1 MKKRILVV
9 DDEKNMLRLA
19 EMMLDRIGYESY
31 LAGNAG
37 EAIEILRKKRIDMVL
52 TDLKMPGGMS
62 GMDLLREIR
71 RRGLNTPVVIMTA
84 FGTVKGAVEAM
95 KQGASDFVLK
105 PFDIDSIEVTIS
117 KVFEVE
123 KVKRENIF
131 LREELRQQKDVQEI
145 IGRGK
150 KMQEIHS
157 MIDRVAATD
166 ASVLLYGETGTGKEL
181 LARSIHEKSP
191 RRDRL
196 FVAVNCAAIPTALLE
211 SELFGHVRGAF
222 TGAEAERTGRFEK
235 AEGGSIFFD
244 EIGDMEPMLQ
254 AKILRVLQEK
264 EFEKVGS
271 AETIGANVRV
281 IAATNKDLRKMIKAG
296 AFREDLYYRL
306 NVVSIA
312 VPPLRERQEDIDL
325 LVEYFTRK
333 YAQEWGK
340 EVAPPAEDVV
350 AALRVYPW
358 PGNVREMENIVERAV
373 ALNSSGRIGMEDIP
387 MEIVQGAPEVVPP
400 AASEQEKL
408 PIDLDGAIATL
419 EREMIMKSLRESHG
433 VKARA
438 AKILGISERN
448 LWYKLKKYGMTEW
461 HSGGMGMPG
470 SSGPP

>member
-19 EMMLDRIGYESY
+19 EMMLDRIGYESC

-37 EAIEILRKKRIDMVL
+37 EALEILRKKRIDMVL

-62 GMDLLREIR
+62 GMDLLQEMR

-105 PFDIDSIEVTIS
+105 PFDVDSIEVTIS

-131 LREELRQQKDVQEI
+131 LREELRQQKEAQEI
-145 IGRGK
+145 ISRGVG
-150 KMQEIHS
+150 KMQEIQS

-181 LARSIHEKSP
+181 LARSIHDKSP

-211 SELFGHVRGAF
+211 SELFGHVKGAF
-222 TGAEAERTGRFEK
+222 TGAEAERIGRFEK

-244 EIGDMEPMLQ
+244 EIGDMEPVLQ

-264 EFEKVGS
+264 EFEKLGS

-281 IAATNKDLRKMIKAG
+281 IAATNKNLRQMIKAG

-312 VPPLRERQEDIDL
+312 VPPLRERQEDIPL

-333 YAQEWGK
+333 YSREWGK

-350 AALRVYPW
+350 AALSIYRW

-373 ALNSSGRIGMEDIP
+373 ALNSTGRIGMEDLP
-387 MEIVQGAPEVVPP
+387 AEIMQGAPEVVPP
-400 AASEQEKL
+400 AVSEREKL
-408 PIDLDGAIATL
+408 HIDLDGAIATL

-448 LWYKLKKYGMTEW
+448 LWYKLKKYGMTE
-461 HSGGMGMPG
+461 
-470 SSGPP
+470 